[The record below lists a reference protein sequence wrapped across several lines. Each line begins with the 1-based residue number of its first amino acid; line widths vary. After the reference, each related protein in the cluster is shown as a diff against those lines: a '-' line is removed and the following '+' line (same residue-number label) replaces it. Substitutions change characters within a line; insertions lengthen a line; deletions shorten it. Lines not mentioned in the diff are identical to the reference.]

1 MSEEIIKIIMQ
12 FMMRVDLKGQEVPA
26 FNKVMSAL
34 QHEIE
39 PKNGPKSE

>member
-34 QHEIE
+34 QHEIDSKSE
-39 PKNGPKSE
+39 PKSE